1 MIAIALAL
9 VAVVDFQQ
17 DLQSIAASKAPEPQR
32 LRQLFDLAW
41 RHENIDHPEAA
52 TFRGY
57 PGQNDRFTDL
67 SPEAIAR
74 RKGEAAALP
83 KVVQSIDRSKL
94 GPEDQLSYD
103 LFLRNAEDDAAD
115 ARFPTELLP
124 LSQLSGPQY
133 LSDLFE
139 VMPQKTARDTQDLLA
154 RLRGIPLRLAQTQAL
169 LQRGLAAGVTPPRV
183 VLRDVPA
190 QLEAQTPADP
200 LESPLLKAFRKQ
212 PEGRDQA
219 IKLYRE
225 QLVPA
230 YAKLRKYLVDTY
242 IPRARE
248 TVGFSALPDGAAWYA
263 QRVKRETTTSLTP
276 QQIHALG
283 LSEVKRI
290 RGEMDQVMSSS
301 GFKGNFA
308 GFAKFLR
315 TDPRFFFTDK
325 DELVRA
331 YRDIAKRIDPEL
343 VKLFGKLPRLP
354 YGVVEIPAFSA
365 KSQTT
370 AYYRQ
375 GSPEVPRAGSYF
387 VNTYALD
394 TRPKWEMEALSLHE
408 SVPGHHLQIAL
419 EQELENVPPFRHSTH
434 FIAFTEGWGLYAE
447 SLGTELG
454 MYQDPYSKYGQLTYE
469 MWRAIRLVVDTGMH
483 SLGWSREQAIAY
495 FRDNSAKTEHDIEV
509 EIDRYLVNA
518 GQALAYKI
526 GELKLK
532 ELRAL
537 ATRELGA
544 GFDVRAFHDQVL
556 GNGSVPLDLLEAQ
569 VRAWIVRE
577 KLRAARQTR

>member
-1 MIAIALAL
+1 MIAIFL
-9 VAVVDFQQ
+9 VLLGAADFQQ
-17 DLQSIAASKAPEPQR
+17 ELQAVAASKAPATQR
-32 LRQLFDLAW
+32 LKQLFDLAW
-41 RHENIDHPEAA
+41 RHDNVDHPEAA

-57 PGQNDRFTDL
+57 PGQDDRWTDL
-67 SPEAIAR
+67 SAEAIAR
-74 RKGEAAALP
+74 RKREAAALP
-83 KVVQSIDRSKL
+83 AVVRSIDRSGL
-94 GPEDQLSYD
+94 GPGDQLSYD
-103 LFLRNAEDDAAD
+103 LFLRNADDAAD
-115 ARFPTELLP
+115 DARFPNELLAI
-124 LSQLSGPQY
+124 SQLAGPQY
-133 LSDLFE
+133 LSSVFD
-139 VMPQKTARDTQDLLA
+139 VMNPRDTRSLLA
-154 RLRGIPLRLAQTQAL
+154 RLAAIPARLQQVQAL
-169 LQRGLAAGVTPPRV
+169 LERGLEKGVTPPRV

-190 QLEAQTPADP
+190 QLEAQIPKDP
-200 LESPLLKAFRKQ
+200 LESPLLKPFRSQ
-212 PEGRDQA
+212 PEGREAA
-219 IKLYRE
+219 IQIYRE

-230 YAKLRKYLVDTY
+230 YTKLRTYLVDTY
-242 IPRARE
+242 LPGARE
-248 TVGFSALPDGAAWYA
+248 TAGFAALPDGAAWYA
-263 QRVKRETTTSLTP
+263 QRVRRETTTALTP
-276 QQIHALG
+276 AQIHALG

-290 RGEMDQVMSSS
+290 HGEMDKVMAST
-301 GFKGNFA
+301 GFKGTFA
-308 GFAKFLR
+308 AFASFLR
-315 TDPRFFFTDK
+315 TDPRFFHTDK
-325 DELVRA
+325 DELVRG

-375 GSPEVPRAGSYF
+375 GSPEAARAGSYF

-394 TRPKWEMEALSLHE
+394 TRPKWEMEALTLHE

-419 EQELENVPPFRHSTH
+419 EQELENVPAFRHSTH

-447 SLGTELG
+447 SLGPELG
-454 MYQDPYSKYGQLTYE
+454 LYRDPYSRYGQLTYE

-483 SLGWSREQAIAY
+483 SMGWSRAQAIDY
-495 FRDNSAKTEHDIEV
+495 FKENSAKTGHDIEV
-509 EIDRYLVNA
+509 EIDRYIVNA

-556 GNGSVPLDLLEAQ
+556 GNGAVPLELLESQ
-569 VRAWIVRE
+569 VKAWIVRQ
-577 KLRAARQTR
+577 KLRAAQETR

>member
-1 MIAIALAL
+1 MIALAL
-9 VAVVDFQQ
+9 ALLAVADFQQ
-17 DLQSIAASKAPEPQR
+17 DLQSIAAARAPDAQR

-41 RHENIDHPEAA
+41 RHENVDHPESA

-57 PGQNDRFTDL
+57 PGQNDRWTDL
-67 SPEAIAR
+67 SPDAIAR
-74 RKGEAAALP
+74 RKREADVLP
-83 KVVQSIDRSKL
+83 TIVRAIDRGKL
-94 GPEDQLSYD
+94 PPEDQLSYD
-103 LFLRNAEDDAAD
+103 LFLRNADDAAAD
-115 ARFPTELLP
+115 ARFPTELLA

-133 LSDLFE
+133 LSNVFE
-139 VMPQKTARDTQDLLA
+139 VMPQRTARDAQDLLA
-154 RLRGIPLRLAQTQAL
+154 RLRGIPLRLQQTQAL
-169 LQRGLAAGVTPPRV
+169 LQRGLASGVTPPRV

-212 PEGRDQA
+212 PEGRDEA
-219 IKLYRE
+219 IKIYRE
-225 QLVPA
+225 QIVPA
-230 YAKLRKYLVDTY
+230 YTRLGKYLVETY
-242 IPRARE
+242 LPGARE
-248 TVGFSALPDGAAWYA
+248 TVGFAALPEGAAWYA
-263 QRVKRETTTSLTP
+263 QRVKRETTTTMTP
-276 QQIHALG
+276 EQIHALG

-290 RGEMDQVMSSS
+290 RAEMDKVMSSS
-301 GFKGNFA
+301 GFKGSFA
-308 GFAKFLR
+308 DFAKFLR
-315 TDPRFFFTDK
+315 TNPRFFFTDK

-354 YGVVEIPAFSA
+354 YGVVEIPSFSA

-370 AYYRQ
+370 AFYRQ
-375 GSPEVPRAGSYF
+375 GSPEAPRAGSYF

-419 EQELENVPPFRHSTH
+419 EQELENVPQFRHHTH

-469 MWRAIRLVVDTGMH
+469 MWRAIRLVVDTGLH
-483 SLGWSREQAIAY
+483 SMGWSRARAIAY
-495 FRDNSAKTEHDIEV
+495 FKDNSAKTEHDIEV
-509 EIDRYLVNA
+509 EIDRYIVNA

-537 ATRELGA
+537 ATRELGPH
-544 GFDVRAFHDQVL
+544 FDIRVFHDQVL
-556 GNGSVPLDLLEAQ
+556 GNGAVPLDLLEAQ
-569 VRAWIVRE
+569 VRAWIVGE
-577 KLRAARQTR
+577 KLRAARDTR